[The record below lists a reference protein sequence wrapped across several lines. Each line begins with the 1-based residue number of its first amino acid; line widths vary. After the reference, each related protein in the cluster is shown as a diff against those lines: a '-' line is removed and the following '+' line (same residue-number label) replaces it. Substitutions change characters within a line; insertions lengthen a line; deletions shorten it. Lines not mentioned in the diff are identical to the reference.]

1 MRKKDE
7 LAPDAQGCLAK
18 ADPEE
23 MLFVLRA
30 QDKTAP
36 HTVLEWIKMN
46 FLTCPDDKLREAFE
60 CALKMKQWSKTKL
73 PD

>member
-7 LAPDAQGCLAK
+7 LAKDSKGCFAK
-18 ADPEE
+18 AGNNE

-36 HTVLEWIKMN
+36 KVILHWIAKN
-46 FLTCPDDKLREAFE
+46 FEDTPDEKLREAFE
-60 CALKMKQWSKTKL
+60 CALEMKKHHSRKN